1 MREKARR
8 RKEEALALLA
18 DTLRKLE
25 EREGVPVMQFDA
37 YADAVE
43 RYGLEGG
50 PGIGDGAT
58 VGETIA
64 QARTRYQQMIDAMSA
79 YTLKGGRSRWGAYG
93 QAVSGYGAGAY
104 LAVINAQAALHAS
117 GAGFSERTDP
127 AFSGR
132 VEPDADS
139 RSSAASRKQ

>member
-8 RKEEALALLA
+8 RKEEALALLG

-25 EREGVPVMQFDA
+25 EREGVPVALFDA
-37 YADAVE
+37 YADAIE
-43 RYGLEGG
+43 RYGLEDRR
-50 PGIGDGAT
+50 GIDGRAT

-79 YTLKGGRSRWGAYG
+79 YTLKGGRDRWKAYG

-104 LAVINAQAALHAS
+104 LAVINAQSALHAS
-117 GAGFSERTDP
+117 GAGFSELTDP
-127 AFSGR
+127 AFAGLA
-132 VEPDADS
+132 DAD
-139 RSSAASRKQ
+139 AG